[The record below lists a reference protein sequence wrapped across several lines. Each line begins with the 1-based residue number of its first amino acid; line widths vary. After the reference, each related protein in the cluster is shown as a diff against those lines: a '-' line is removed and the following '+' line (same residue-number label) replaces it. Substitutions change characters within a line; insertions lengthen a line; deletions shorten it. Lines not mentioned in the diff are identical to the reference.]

1 MLGMEEWMEVKDLK
15 RQGHSIKQICRMTGY
30 SRNTVRKVLREAAP
44 KRAAEARRPSKLDAY
59 KEYLKKRYGETG
71 LSAVRLTEEIRAMG
85 FAGSWDIVRRYLRE
99 LDAGAKVSAKA
110 TVRFETPPGKQ
121 AQADWAEVGSYT
133 DEKGN
138 RRKIY
143 AFVMV
148 LGYSRAMYVEFTRRM
163 RLTELIGCLE
173 RAFAY
178 FGGWPETI
186 LFDNMAQVRL
196 PCGKLNPQMADF
208 LNHYGIGLRTH
219 RPYRPRTKGKVERA
233 VEYLKDNF
241 IKGRDFADLAD
252 LQAQGA
258 AWLEEANGRI
268 HATTGRRPVD
278 LLSEEGLTPY
288 GAAPR
293 YRPSVWKTRKVSS
306 DGYVSVGGVRY
317 SVPPEAVGRKV
328 VVEQGERRVT
338 VRTGETVIAEHLR
351 SLKTGDCI
359 ADPAHVAAMWKIT
372 LEKREAPPKGSAR
385 LLFETVAA
393 APLLA
398 YEEVIG

>member
-30 SRNTVRKVLREAAP
+30 SRNTVRKVLREGSP
-44 KRAAEARRPSKLDAY
+44 KRAAETKRGSKLDAY
-59 KEYLKKRYGETG
+59 KDYLKKRYEKTG
-71 LSAVRLTEEIRAMG
+71 LSAVRLTGEIRGMG

-99 LDAGAKVSAKA
+99 LDVGAKVSAKA

-121 AQADWAEVGSYT
+121 AQADWAEIGSYI
-133 DEKGN
+133 DEKGR

-148 LGYSRAMYVEFTRRM
+148 LGYSRAMYVEYTRRM
-163 RLTELIGCLE
+163 RMPELIGCLE

-208 LNHYGIGLRTH
+208 LNHYGIAPRTH

-233 VEYLKDNF
+233 VGYLKDNF
-241 IKGRDFADLAD
+241 IKGREFADLAD

-258 AWLEEANGRI
+258 AWLEEANGRK
-268 HATTGRRPVD
+268 HATTGKRPFD
-278 LLSEEGLTPY
+278 LLPEEGLTPY
-288 GAAPR
+288 GAPPR
-293 YRPSVWKTRKVSS
+293 YRPSVWKTRKVGV
-306 DGYVSVGGVRY
+306 DGYVSIGGVKY

-338 VRTGETVIAEHLR
+338 VRTGETVIAEHRR
-351 SLKTGDCI
+351 SLKSGESV
-359 ADPAHVAAMWKIT
+359 ADPAHVAAMWKLT
-372 LEKREAPPKGSAR
+372 VETQEAPPKRSGR
-385 LLFETVAA
+385 VLFETVAV
-393 APLLA
+393 APLVA